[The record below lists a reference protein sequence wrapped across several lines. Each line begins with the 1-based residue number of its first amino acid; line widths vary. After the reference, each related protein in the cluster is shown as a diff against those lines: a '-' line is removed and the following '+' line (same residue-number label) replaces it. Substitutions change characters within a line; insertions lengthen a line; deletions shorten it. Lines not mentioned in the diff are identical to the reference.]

1 MSQRTQNKRQQK
13 KEKHAEKKGVK
24 ALARNEGNDRESKR
38 GKMIDKGNN
47 K

>member
-1 MSQRTQNKRQQK
+1 MQK
-13 KEKHAEKKGVK
+13 KRV
-24 ALARNEGNDRESKR
+24 LARNEGNDRESKR